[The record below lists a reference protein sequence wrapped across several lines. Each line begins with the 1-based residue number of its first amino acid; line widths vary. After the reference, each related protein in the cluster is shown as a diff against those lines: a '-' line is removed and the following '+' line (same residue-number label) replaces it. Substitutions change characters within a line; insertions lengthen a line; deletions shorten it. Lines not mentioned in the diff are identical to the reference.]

1 MDSLPSPYFSYRDR
15 SLYCEG
21 VSLTDLARQFG
32 TPLYVYS
39 QRTIEEAAAQY
50 EKAFS
55 SVKHKLCYAVKA
67 NSNLAILKLLAS
79 RGWGFDIVSL
89 GELARVLQIGA
100 DPQKII
106 FSGVGKTEEE
116 IRVALSA
123 DIGAFN
129 IESEPEFDRLAS
141 IAEELNCCPKVYF
154 RVNPDV
160 DAHTH
165 PYISTGLK
173 TNKFGI
179 DFFSAFALLKKAAA
193 CKNVN
198 LVGIDCHIGSQLT
211 SFTPYFDACG
221 RLIDLLEKLRAAGIE
236 MKDIDFG
243 GGVGVRY
250 RDETIEPL
258 DSLVDGLHSQLAQ
271 RGFSHLRIVVEPGRS
286 IVAAAGLL
294 LTTVQYVKTTPVKHF
309 LITDAAMN
317 DLIRPALYA
326 AWMPVLPVRQSDAHT
341 EVLFD
346 VVGPVCESSDWLA
359 RDRALPAQQ
368 GELLAVTMAGAYGM
382 SMASRYNSRR
392 LPAEILVNNS
402 EVHLIRKRDSLQ
414 ALWSNEIV
422 PADI

>member
-1 MDSLPSPYFSYRDR
+1 M
-15 SLYCEG
+15 
-21 VSLTDLARQFG
+21 TDLARQFG

-39 QRTIEEAAAQY
+39 QRAIEDAAQRY
-50 EKAFS
+50 EKAFHC
-55 SVKHKLCYAVKA
+55 VRHQLCYAVKA

-100 DPQKII
+100 DPKRII

-123 DIGAFN
+123 GIGAFN
-129 IESEPEFDRLAS
+129 IESEPEFNRLVS
-141 IAEELNCCPKVYF
+141 IAEELNCCPRVYF

-193 CKNVN
+193 SKSVN
-198 LVGIDCHIGSQLT
+198 LVGLDCHIGSQLT
-211 SFTPYFDACG
+211 SFEPYFDACE
-221 RLIDLLEKLRAAGIE
+221 RLIDLLEKLRAVGIE
-236 MKDIDFG
+236 IEDIDFG
-243 GGVGVRY
+243 GGVGVKY
-250 RDETIEPL
+250 RDEIVDPL
-258 DSLVDGLHSQLAQ
+258 DTLVKGLSDRLTK
-271 RGFSHLRIVVEPGRS
+271 RGFSHLRIVMEPGRS

-326 AWMPVLPVRQSDAHT
+326 AWMPVLPVKQSDAQT

-359 RDRALPAQQ
+359 RDRALPAQP

-392 LPAEILVNNS
+392 LAAEILVNGS
-402 EVHLIRKRDSLQ
+402 AVHLIRQRDSLES
-414 ALWSNEIV
+414 LWANEIV
-422 PADI
+422 PAYL

>member
-1 MDSLPSPYFSYRDR
+1 MDSLPSACFCYRNR
-15 SLYCEG
+15 SLYCEN
-21 VSLTDLARQFG
+21 VALTDLARQFG

-39 QRTIEEAAAQY
+39 QKTIEEAADRY
-50 EKAFS
+50 EKAFR
-55 SVKHKLCYAVKA
+55 SVRHHLCYAVKA
-67 NSNLAILKLLAS
+67 NSNLAILKLLAN
-79 RGWGFDIVSL
+79 RGWGFDIVSV

-123 DIGAFN
+123 GIGAFN
-129 IESEPEFDRLAS
+129 IESEPEFERLAS
-141 IAEELNCCPKVYF
+141 IAEELNGCPRVYF

-173 TNKFGI
+173 SNKFGI
-179 DFFSAFALLKKAAA
+179 DYFSAFSLLKRAAA
-193 CKNVN
+193 CKNVR
-198 LVGIDCHIGSQLT
+198 LAGIDCHIGSQLT
-211 SFTPYFDACG
+211 SFEPYFDACD
-221 RLIDLLEKLRAAGIE
+221 RLIDLLGKLRAAGIE
-236 MKDIDFG
+236 IEDIDFG
-243 GGVGVRY
+243 GGVGVKY
-250 RDETIEPL
+250 RDETIDPL
-258 DSLVDGLHSQLAQ
+258 EDLVDGLNSRLAH
-271 RGFSHLRIVVEPGRS
+271 RGFPHLRIVMEPGRS
-286 IVAAAGLL
+286 IIAAAGVL

-326 AWMPVLPVRQSDAHT
+326 AWMPVLPVTQSDAHT

-359 RDRALPAQQ
+359 RDRALPAEP
-368 GELLAVTMAGAYGM
+368 GVLRAVTMAGAYGM

-392 LPAEILVNNS
+392 LPAEILVNGS
-402 EVHLIRKRDSLQ
+402 TVQLIRQRDSLE
-414 ALWSNEIV
+414 ALWANEIV
-422 PADI
+422 PADL

>member
-1 MDSLPSPYFSYRDR
+1 MDSLPSAHFSYRAS
-15 SLYCEG
+15 SLYCEE
-21 VSLTDLARQFG
+21 VALCDLASQYG

-39 QRTIEEAAAQY
+39 RQTIEEAAQKY
-50 EKAFS
+50 ETAFCNIA
-55 SVKHKLCYAVKA
+55 HKLCYAVKA
-67 NSNLAILKLLAS
+67 NSNLAILKILQK

-100 DPQKII
+100 DPKKIV

-123 DIGAFN
+123 GVGVFN
-129 IESEPEFDRLAS
+129 IESEPEFERLAQ
-141 IAEELNCCPKVYF
+141 IATEMHCRPRVYF

-173 TNKFGI
+173 TNKFGV
-179 DFFSAFALLKKAAA
+179 DFYSAFGLLKRAAVCESVELA
-193 CKNVN
+193 
-198 LVGIDCHIGSQLT
+198 GIDCHIGSQLT
-211 SFTPYFDACG
+211 SFEPYFDACD
-221 RLIDLLEKLRAAGIE
+221 RLLDLLKKLRAAGIE
-236 MKDIDFG
+236 LKDIDFG
-243 GGVGVRY
+243 GGVGVCY
-250 RDETIEPL
+250 RDETVEPIEN
-258 DSLVDGLHSQLAQ
+258 LVLGLKSRLTQS
-271 RGFSHLRIVVEPGRS
+271 GFDHLRIVMEPGRS

-294 LTTVQYVKTTPVKHF
+294 LCSVQYVKTTPVKHF
-309 LITDAAMN
+309 LITDAGMN

-326 AWMPVLPVRQSDAHT
+326 AWMPVLPIRRSDCP

-359 RDRALPAQQ
+359 RDRVLPAQA

-392 LPAEILVNNS
+392 LPAEVLVS
-402 EVHLIRKRDSLQ
+402 GKTSLLIRRRDSLED
-414 ALWSNEIV
+414 LWTNEIV

>member
-15 SLYCEG
+15 SLYCEE
-21 VSLTDLARQFG
+21 VALTDLARRFG

-39 QRTIEEAAAQY
+39 QKTIQEAAARY

-55 SVKHKLCYAVKA
+55 SVKHHLCYAVKA
-67 NSNLAILKLLAS
+67 NSNLAILKLLAN

-89 GELARVLQIGA
+89 GELARVLQIGGN
-100 DPQKII
+100 PQKII

-123 DIGAFN
+123 GIGAFN
-129 IESEPEFDRLAS
+129 IESEPEFERLAS
-141 IAEELNCCPKVYF
+141 IAKELNCCPRVYF

-179 DFFSAFALLKKAAA
+179 DFFSAFSLLKKAAA
-193 CKNVN
+193 CENVR

-211 SFTPYFDACG
+211 SFEPYFDACD
-221 RLIDLLEKLRAAGIE
+221 RLISLLEKLKAAGIE
-236 MKDIDFG
+236 IEDIDFG
-243 GGVGVRY
+243 GGVGVKY
-250 RDETIEPL
+250 RDEVIEPL
-258 DSLVDGLHSQLAQ
+258 ENLVDGLHKRLTQ
-271 RGFSHLRIVVEPGRS
+271 RGYSQLRIVMEPGRS

-326 AWMPVLPVRQSDAHT
+326 AWMPVLPVVQSDARS

-359 RDRALPAQQ
+359 RDRALPAEQ

-382 SMASRYNSRR
+382 SMASHYNSRR
-392 LPAEILVNNS
+392 LPAEILVNGS
-402 EVHLIRKRDSLQ
+402 ALHLIRQRDSIE
-414 ALWSNEIV
+414 ALWANEVV
-422 PADI
+422 PDSL

>member
-15 SLYCEG
+15 SLYCEE
-21 VSLTDLARQFG
+21 VALTDLARRFG

-39 QRTIEEAAAQY
+39 QKTIEEAAARY

-55 SVKHKLCYAVKA
+55 SVKHHLCYAVKA
-67 NSNLAILKLLAS
+67 NSNLAILKLLVN

-89 GELARVLQIGA
+89 GELARVLQIGGN
-100 DPQKII
+100 PQKII

-123 DIGAFN
+123 GIGAFN
-129 IESEPEFDRLAS
+129 IESEPEFERLAS
-141 IAEELNCCPKVYF
+141 IAKELNCCPRVYF

-179 DFFSAFALLKKAAA
+179 DFFSAFALLKKAAL
-193 CKNVN
+193 CENVN

-211 SFTPYFDACG
+211 SFEPYFDACD

-236 MKDIDFG
+236 IEDIDFG
-243 GGVGVRY
+243 GGVGVKY

-258 DSLVDGLHSQLAQ
+258 ENLVDGLHHKLTK
-271 RGFSHLRIVVEPGRS
+271 RGFSHLRIVMEPGRS
-286 IVAAAGLL
+286 IIAAAGVL

-317 DLIRPALYA
+317 DPILAELRQAAPEIKAAYETREYA
-326 AWMPVLPVRQSDAHT
+326 RAMRRIMELADVINEFVDREKPWELAKDA
-341 EVLFD
+341 E
-346 VVGPVCESSDWLA
+346 
-359 RDRALPAQQ
+359 RAA
-368 GELLAVTMAGAYGM
+368 
-382 SMASRYNSRR
+382 
-392 LPAEILVNNS
+392 
-402 EVHLIRKRDSLQ
+402 DLQ
-414 ALWSNEIV
+414 RE
-422 PADI
+422 D